1 MDVYYQ
7 REPATSRFAGLTD
20 FDIRL
25 YGWLI
30 LIAVVAGFL
39 FTH

>member
-1 MDVYYQ
+1 MEVYYK
-7 REPATSRFAGLTD
+7 REPASRFAALTD

-30 LIAVVAGFL
+30 LIAVVAGVL